1 LTVPEPARYGEIA
14 LKAGVI
20 SVPQTLDDLA
30 AMSGVSRATVSRVI
44 NGGPVS
50 EATRNRVLEVVRR
63 TRYRPNVAARRLASG
78 RSGLVGV
85 VLHHRPALLFQDP
98 YFGALLEGMTDTLS
112 DQAAGMMLWL
122 GNRTKE
128 ETLDEI
134 LKIGLL
140 DGAIVTANT
149 LDDPLVDGLI
159 ASDMPTVL
167 VGHRRADLS
176 ASYVDVDHVAAA
188 DTMTSHLVDIGRRRV
203 GHITGRRGTVTG
215 EDRLTGYLQ
224 AMHRAGLPIDGLVE
238 NGDFTVESGVAAATT
253 LLDRNVDALFCGS
266 DLTAKGALRVI
277 ASRGLRVPEDVAVAG
292 YDNLALAATLDPPLT
307 TVDQG
312 VEAQG
317 SAAARTLFELVAD
330 TDRRPRRVI
339 LPTKLVIRES
349 TRRGGPAR

>member
-1 LTVPEPARYGEIA
+1 
-14 LKAGVI
+14 
-20 SVPQTLDDLA
+20 
-30 AMSGVSRATVSRVI
+30 
-44 NGGPVS
+44 
-50 EATRNRVLEVVRR
+50 
-63 TRYRPNVAARRLASG
+63 
-78 RSGLVGV
+78 
-85 VLHHRPALLFQDP
+85 
-98 YFGALLEGMTDTLS
+98 MTDTLS